1 MAGILYVPSHT
12 TVIQQYYHSLP
23 STKDCVLNYSLRGIY
38 AAFPPQVLSIGEPE
52 CVCGRENSG
61 PVRQFATLDFKL

>member
-23 STKDCVLNYSLRGIY
+23 STENCVLNYSPRGIY
-38 AAFPPQVLSIGEPE
+38 AAFPPQVLRIGEPE
-52 CVCGRENSG
+52 LCVWQRKQWTSEA
-61 PVRQFATLDFKL
+61 VRNLRL